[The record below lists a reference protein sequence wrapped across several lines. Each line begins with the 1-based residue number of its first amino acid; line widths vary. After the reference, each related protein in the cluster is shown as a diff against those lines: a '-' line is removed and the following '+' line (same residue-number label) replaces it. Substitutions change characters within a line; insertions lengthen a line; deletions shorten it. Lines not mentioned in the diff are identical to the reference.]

1 MAARHL
7 PHASLRH
14 HVLRMVHSL
23 APRASRAASL
33 ASTLSFTA
41 PASARRPRAGPPG
54 GASAERPE
62 LFAVLAAAEA
72 SRHVAGPSET
82 Q

>member
-7 PHASLRH
+7 PGASLRH
-14 HVLRMVHSL
+14 HVLRVVHSL

-33 ASTLSFTA
+33 ASTMSFSA
-41 PASARRPRAGPPG
+41 PASARRPRAGLPG
-54 GASAERPE
+54 GASEERPE

-72 SRHVAGPSET
+72 SRHVAGHMVT
-82 Q
+82 